1 MATDVRILFDSIDR
15 MQNEW
20 DRIQVGKSGTASVRG
35 LWQEGKRMH
44 NHVLKNRKAVEEQLS
59 NVLKNPDYSPEF
71 KNKQRNKCAEEFEK
85 SAEDIRESYRSDV
98 RSYARDVRQ
107 LIDKMLISVPSKEQR
122 ELLDVLK
129 MRGKNISEEELYRIL
144 PVFFTNANALRAF
157 EQIARDSGYRLFI
170 PMADTAELYR
180 TVDELESYFLLVANE
195 IGKQKPDLRYRA
207 FFWTDPESEHVTADD
222 NISKL
227 SNILDTV
234 PQLQDFKKSQL
245 TAAEKSRLRNMF
257 YEVTRL
263 DPNVI
268 ADTLKIADLTKEILE
283 KNPDDIPLILQSE
296 YAPYARIWLEVERKK
311 MEKSDIRMASE
322 GKADAIT
329 DGNSEAPEG
338 ADDAP
343 RGN

>member
-1 MATDVRILFDSIDR
+1 MATDVRLLFDSIDQ
-15 MQNEW
+15 MQDEW
-20 DRIQVGKSGTASVRG
+20 NKIQIGKSGTASVRG

-44 NHVLKNRKAVEEQLS
+44 DHVSKNRKAVEEQLS
-59 NVLKNPDYSPEF
+59 NVLRNPDYSPEF
-71 KNKQRNKCAEEFEK
+71 KNKQRNKCVEEFEK
-85 SAEDIRESYRSDV
+85 STEGIREGYRSDV

-107 LIDKMLISVPSKEQR
+107 MIDKMLISVPSKEQR

-157 EQIARDSGYRLFI
+157 EQIARDSGYRLLI

-180 TVDELESYFLLVANE
+180 TVDELEHYFLLVANE

-207 FFWTDPESEHVTADD
+207 FFWTDPEGDHITADN
-222 NISKL
+222 NITRF
-227 SNILDTV
+227 SNTLDTV
-234 PQLQDFKKSQL
+234 PQLQDLTKSQL

-263 DPNVI
+263 DPEVI

-296 YAPYARIWLEVERKK
+296 YAPYARICLEVEKAK
-311 MEKSDIRMASE
+311 MQTSDIKMASD
-322 GKADAIT
+322 GKADSIT
-329 DGNSEAPEG
+329 NSNGTAPENV
-338 ADDAP
+338 DE
-343 RGN
+343 